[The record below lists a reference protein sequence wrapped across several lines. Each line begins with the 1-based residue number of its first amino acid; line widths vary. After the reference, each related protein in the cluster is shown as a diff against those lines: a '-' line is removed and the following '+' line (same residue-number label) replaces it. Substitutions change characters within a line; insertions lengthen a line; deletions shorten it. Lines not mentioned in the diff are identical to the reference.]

1 MDQTNIFHIEN
12 KNDMTNIGILNGIKP
27 SQQLDPDAKQDKE
40 TPLAKKE
47 FEDLVNDPENEEKAA
62 DGIKNFLL
70 NTRFFWYPKYDID
83 QFNHGLITSE

>member
-27 SQQLDPDAKQDKE
+27 SQQLDPDAKQDEE

-47 FEDLVNDPENEEKAA
+47 FDDLVNDPENEEKAA
-62 DGIKNFLL
+62 DGIKNFIL
-70 NTRFFWYPKYDID
+70 NTRFFWYP
-83 QFNHGLITSE
+83 